1 MTTLALLKQDI
12 ADDLDKNLSDA
23 AYAAIIASAVNAA
36 IRHYQRTR
44 FYFNETRDETFVTVA
59 DQKLYAKADDATI
72 PKFIEIDQI
81 VLMDG
86 TEPYE
91 LCQITPKEWEMLTA
105 SGSSTGRPDSYC
117 YFNESFGLYP
127 IPDAAYTVRPIG
139 HIMKDAPAADDEANN
154 VWMIEA
160 YELLRARCVTQ
171 IAQRRLRDAELAGMH
186 GPVEMDEL
194 SRLNGE
200 TTSRI
205 ATGFVTPT
213 EF

>member
-1 MTTLALLKQDI
+1 MTTLGALKQDI

-23 AYAAIIASAVNAA
+23 AYEAMIGSAVTAA

-44 FYFNETRDETFVTVA
+44 FYFNETRDETFATVA
-59 DQKLYAKADDATI
+59 AQKLYSSTDDAAI

-86 TEPYE
+86 TEPNE
-91 LCQITPKEWEMLTA
+91 LCQIDPKKWEMLTA
-105 SGSSTGRPDSYC
+105 SGSSTGRPNSWC

-127 IPDAAYTVRPIG
+127 IPDAAYTIRPIG
-139 HIMKDAPAADDEANN
+139 HIMKAAPTADDEANN
-154 VWMIEA
+154 VWMLEA

-171 IAQRRLRDAELAGMH
+171 LAQRRLRDPELAGLH

-200 TTSRI
+200 TTTRI